1 MQITERVSRGKSKG
15 IANLIM
21 LGVGVVILVVMA
33 TVALDQVGA
42 VGFGSG
48 QTGANWSAPTRSI
61 WQNVFGIA
69 IIGLVIM
76 LLFAGLRAR

>member
-1 MQITERVSRGKSKG
+1 MENTKQKG
-15 IANLIM
+15 VANLIM

-33 TVALDQVGA
+33 TVALDQVA
-42 VGFGSG
+42 SIGFGVN
-48 QTGANWSAPTRSI
+48 QTGSNWSTPTRSI

-76 LLFAGLRAR
+76 LLFAGLRTS